1 MINLLKE
8 VKCNQYLFPTSLNE
22 IDEMSGEE
30 FEDFLFWYYKKAG
43 YEVKKTP
50 KINDSGIDLIVRFF
64 NEETNKEESIGVQ
77 AKRWSSKVPKEQ
89 IVKMSEAKDF
99 YELNYLFLITT
110 SKLTSEANLYAQNH
124 DIRIKD
130 RNTILEMLDDL
141 KTMNNISFR
150 KSSNVYE
157 EDKENLHLDI
167 NLYNKLKKYRMLK
180 AKNIKKP
187 AYIIFNNNTLC
198 ELATFK
204 PTTIHELK
212 NINGFGEN
220 KISLYGEEILKLINE

>member
-1 MINLLKE
+1 MINLFE
-8 VKCNQYLFPTSLNE
+8 EIKCNQYLFPTTLNE
-22 IDEMSGEE
+22 IDEMTGEE
-30 FEDFLFWYYKKAG
+30 FEDFLFWYYKKAN

-50 KINDSGIDLIVRFF
+50 KTNDNGIDLIVRFI
-64 NEETNKEESIGVQ
+64 NEENGQEETIGIQ

-99 YELNYLFLITT
+99 YKLNYLFLITT

-141 KTMNNISFR
+141 KNMKNIAFR
-150 KSSNVYE
+150 KSIKIPEVNQSKTNIDMNV
-157 EDKENLHLDI
+157 
-167 NLYNKLKKYRMLK
+167 YNKLKNYRTIK
-180 AKNIKKP
+180 ARDIKKP

-198 ELATFK
+198 ELSKFK
-204 PTTIHELK
+204 PKNLEELK
-212 NINGFGEN
+212 NINGLGEN
-220 KISLYGEEILKLINE
+220 KISLYGEDILKLINE